1 MSTIRQVRNILLGAA
16 VVASTIACLV
26 DVFAGS
32 IVAAIPALGAAVLV
46 LAVLGMQRRQR
57 DPSTHD
63 AFVEKLVEQAEGGRK
78 LAIYDRDTG
87 LFAYWYMTLRGEEE
101 CKRAARYERPLTFL
115 IVEPSLESNAWA
127 VQGSIALWLRQ
138 QLRAVDVAGHFGN
151 GRFLILMSET
161 DINSAQKTVARLC
174 AEIGDAETA
183 LSALPEDG
191 GTFEQLYAVALDR
204 LREGVD
210 RAA

>member
-1 MSTIRQVRNILLGAA
+1 MSTTRQVRNILLGAA
-16 VVASTIACLV
+16 VAASMIACLV
-26 DVFAGS
+26 DAFTGS
-32 IVAAIPALGAAVLV
+32 ILAAIPAMAAAVLV
-46 LAVLGMQRRQR
+46 LAVLGMKRRPR

-101 CKRAARYERPLTFL
+101 CKRAARHERPLTFL
-115 IVEPSLESNAWA
+115 VVEPSLESNAWA

-138 QLRAVDVAGHFGN
+138 HVRAVDVAGYLGN
-151 GRFLILMSET
+151 GRFLILMPET

-174 AEIGDAETA
+174 AEIGDAETG
-183 LSALPEDG
+183 LSAFPGDG
-191 GTFEQLYAVALDR
+191 GAFEELYAVAQDR